1 MARVYKI
8 RPAKQRVEYSDTP
21 VENPMDNLDDK
32 DTLIAVETV
41 VEDETSEENTE
52 IVLETIPVIEPV
64 DEDAFIVENP
74 EYENALLELLHL
86 PDRWYIKQ
94 PEDKTSPPIINF
106 YKGKDIIASLPL
118 TEENLSTLMPVLDNI
133 YVRPEEQEKLPLVPR
148 IKKWMKKHI
157 FSTILIILFTA
168 LVLYGVGS
176 TAVAAFFVK

>member
-21 VENPMDNLDDK
+21 VDNSMDNLEVK
-32 DTLIAVETV
+32 DIIIAGETV
-41 VEDETSEENTE
+41 MEDETSEENT
-52 IVLETIPVIEPV
+52 IIILETIPVIEPV
-64 DEDAFIVENP
+64 DEDAYLVENP
-74 EYENALLELLHL
+74 QYDTTVLEMLNL

-94 PEDKTSPPIINF
+94 PEDNTSAPIINF

-118 TEENLSTLMPVLDNI
+118 TEENLSTLMPVLENL
-133 YVRPEEQEKLPLVPR
+133 YARPDENAGLSVTAR
-148 IKKWMKKHI
+148 AKKWMKKHI

-176 TAVAAFFVK
+176 TAIAAIFVN